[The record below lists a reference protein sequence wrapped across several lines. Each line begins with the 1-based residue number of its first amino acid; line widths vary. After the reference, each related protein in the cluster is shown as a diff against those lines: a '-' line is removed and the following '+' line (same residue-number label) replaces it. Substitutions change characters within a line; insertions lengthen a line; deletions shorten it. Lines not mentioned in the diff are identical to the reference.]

1 MSSVNLVLTAF
12 ESTQQ
17 LTSSA
22 TVPQQTSTFTSDAT
36 ITLTTDVSAADL
48 QNTFFFRSDDPI
60 LSDAS
65 FVYYYVDS
73 SKWVGFNNTLNPK
86 NGTVTTNEY
95 VLNDAIGKDF
105 IRHLAAGLFG
115 TYLGADLF
123 TNEDAVNADINTKCD
138 EIATNISD
146 KISALDLS
154 SGDFGGLIDDVS
166 GKKYLPDNTSEENL
180 GREMFNQ
187 LITADPSR
195 FVGIN
200 DLTTGYTYNGVDDGF
215 YKMPIVAGDSITFK
229 VILQPDISQNTT
241 ILTGGTA
248 TERAYKV
255 TLNVV

>member
-1 MSSVNLVLTAF
+1 MVNLVLTAF
-12 ESTQQ
+12 ENTTQ

-22 TVPQQTSTFTSDAT
+22 TIPNQTASFSSDA
-36 ITLTTDVSAADL
+36 IVTLNTSVSAADL

-65 FVYYYVDS
+65 FVYYYVDP
-73 SKWVGFNNTLNPK
+73 SKWLGFNDTLNPK
-86 NGTVTTNEY
+86 NGVVTTNQY
-95 VLNDAIGKDF
+95 VANDTIGKDF

-123 TNEDAVNADINTKCD
+123 TNEDVVNADIETKCD
-138 EIATNISD
+138 EIATIISN
-146 KISALDLS
+146 KITALNFVGGTF
-154 SGDFGGLIDDVS
+154 GDLIDDVNS
-166 GKKYLPDNTSEENL
+166 KKYLPDNTSEENL

-187 LITADPSR
+187 LITAAPNR

-200 DLTTGYTYNGVDDGF
+200 NLTTGYTYNGVDDGY

-229 VILQPDISQNTT
+229 VVLKPADGQSTAVQ
-241 ILTGGTA
+241 TGGTA
-248 TERAYKV
+248 TDRIYKV

>member
-1 MSSVNLVLTAF
+1 MVNLILTAF
-12 ESTQQ
+12 ENTKQ

-22 TVPQQTSTFTSDAT
+22 TVPLQTSSFSSDA
-36 ITLTTDVSAADL
+36 IVTLNTSVSAADL

-73 SKWVGFNNTLNPK
+73 SKWLGFNDTLNPK
-86 NGTVTTNEY
+86 NGVVTTNEY
-95 VLNDAIGKDF
+95 VLNDTIGKDF

-123 TNEDAVNADINTKCD
+123 TNEDVVNADINIKCD
-138 EIATNISD
+138 EIATNISN
-146 KISALDLS
+146 KIAALDLS
-154 SGDFGGLIDDVS
+154 SGTFTDLIADVS
-166 GKKYLPDNTSEENL
+166 GNKYLPDNTSEENL

-187 LITADPSR
+187 LITAAPSR

-200 DLTTGYTYNGVDDGF
+200 NLATGYTYNGVDDGY

-229 VILQPDISQNTT
+229 VVLQPADGQSAAV
-241 ILTGGTA
+241 LTGGTA

>member
-1 MSSVNLVLTAF
+1 MVNLILTAF
-12 ESTQQ
+12 ENTKL
-17 LTSSA
+17 LTTSA
-22 TVPQQTSTFTSDAT
+22 TVPNHAINISSNAT
-36 ITLTTDVSAADL
+36 ITLTTDVYAADL

-138 EIATNISD
+138 EIATNISN

-154 SGDFGGLIDDVS
+154 SGDFGDLIIDVS
-166 GKKYLPDNTSEENL
+166 GNKYLSDNTSEENI

-187 LITADPSR
+187 LISAAPSR
-195 FVGIN
+195 FVDISGN
-200 DLTTGYTYNGVDDGF
+200 YAYNGVDDGF